1 MKKILIVYYS
11 RTETTKKVAMQLAEK
26 LGADV
31 EEIKDTVDRKGA
43 KGYLISGRDATL
55 RKLTVL
61 EKSEKNLRDY
71 DLVIIGTPIWAY
83 NVSVP
88 VKTYLMQNSGKFKN
102 VAFFCTQGGKGAE
115 KAFEEMENDCGNKP
129 IATVKFLTKD
139 VARNNFKNDLE
150 KFISE
155 ISNFVCDGTKL

>member
-1 MKKILIVYYS
+1 MKKILVVYYS
-11 RTETTKKVAMQLAEK
+11 RTQTTKKVAMQLAEK

-71 DLVIIGTPIWAY
+71 DLVIIGTPIWSW
-83 NVSVP
+83 NMSVP
-88 VKTYLMQNSGKFKN
+88 VRTYLTDHKSEFPE
-102 VAFFCTQGGKGAE
+102 VTFFCTMGGSGDKRAFAE
-115 KAFEEMENDCGNKP
+115 MGEIIEKKP
-129 IATVKFLTKD
+129 IATLTLKTVEVVKDLTG
-139 VARNNFKNDLE
+139 E
-150 KFISE
+150 KINE
-155 ISNFVCDGTKL
+155 FVKSIN